1 MQAPEL
7 RVSQW
12 FNTPSLFTLASQQG
26 KVVVIEAF
34 QMLCPGCVSH
44 GLPMVQR
51 IHQTFDPDDVA
62 VIGLHSVFEHHE
74 AMTPA
79 ALEAFLFEYRIPFP
93 VAVDQHDESG
103 KLPLTMRAYAMR
115 GTPTTVVVDP
125 DGNIA
130 DQLFGQV
137 SELKLGSLI
146 GSLMRSDRIAQEKCD
161 AAGCL
166 I

>member
-1 MQAPEL
+1 MQAPEI
-7 RVSQW
+7 RANQW
-12 FNTPSLFTLASQQG
+12 FNTPSPITLASHRG

-44 GLPMVQR
+44 GLPLAQG
-51 IHQTFDPDDVA
+51 IHQTFDAVDVT
-62 VIGLHSVFEHHE
+62 VIGLHSVFEHHK
-74 AMTPA
+74 AMTPT

-125 DGNIA
+125 NGNIA
-130 DQLFGQV
+130 GQFFGQV
-137 SELKLGSLI
+137 SELKIGALLGSLI
-146 GSLMRSDRIAQEKCD
+146 AARRQVPKNCD
-161 AAGCL
+161 ADGCV